1 MSIPRLRLATPDDA
15 AGVHAIYAP
24 VVRETAISFEYDE
37 PTVDEMARRIAT
49 VLASGFPWIVAEVAG
64 AVGGY
69 AYASAF
75 RTRRAYDWTTEV
87 SVYVRPDQ
95 HRRGLG
101 RTLYAKLF
109 EILTL
114 QGYRSAYG
122 VATAPNP
129 GSEGLHEAMGFELV
143 GRFPRVGFKFG
154 RWHDVICWHLALGPR
169 DDEPGTIR
177 SVDEVLGDAGLGDV
191 S

>member
-1 MSIPRLRLATPDDA
+1 MSAGLIRLAGPADA
-15 AGVHAIYAP
+15 TGVHAIYAP
-24 VVRETAISFEYDE
+24 VVRDTAVSFEYEE
-37 PTVDEMARRIAT
+37 PSVEEMARRIT
-49 VLASGFPWIVAEVAG
+49 GVLASGYPWIVWQDGSDIA
-64 AVGGY
+64 GY
-69 AYASAF
+69 AYGSAF

-87 SVYVRPDQ
+87 SVYVDPDH
-95 HRRGLG
+95 HRRGVG
-101 RTLYAKLF
+101 RSLYAKLF

-169 DDEPGTIR
+169 DDEPRTIR
-177 SVDEVLGDAGLGDV
+177 RVDEVLGEAGLTDV

>member
-1 MSIPRLRLATPDDA
+1 MSAGRLRLARPDDA
-15 AGVHAIYAP
+15 PGVRAIYAP
-24 VVRETAISFEYDE
+24 VVRDTAISFEYEE
-37 PTVDEMARRIAT
+37 PSVEEMARRIAG
-49 VLASGFPWIVAEVAG
+49 VLASGYPWIVQDDGGEIA
-64 AVGGY
+64 GY

-87 SVYVRPDQ
+87 SVYVHPAH
-95 HRRGLG
+95 HRRGVG
-101 RTLYAKLF
+101 RRVYSKLF
-109 EILTL
+109 EVLTL

-154 RWHDVICWHLALGPR
+154 RWHDVICWHLALGPA
-169 DDEPGTIR
+169 DDDPGPIR
-177 SVDEVLGDAGLGDV
+177 PLDAVLGEAGLGDL